1 MQYTEATV
9 NGRIEILRNDHFV
22 GMPVTLDFSDV
33 ATTDNGLKIVKA
45 GTPMKSASGG
55 YVVSNDA
62 NAEGILFADVREDRP
77 IGTLIIHGFI
87 NKANGEASFGSSYSG
102 SIAIPMVSIY

>member
-1 MQYTEATV
+1 MQYTESTV

-45 GTPMKSASGG
+45 GAPLKATEDG
-55 YVVSNDA
+55 YVASNDA
-62 NAEGILFADVREDRP
+62 NAVGILLADVREDRP

-87 NKANGEASFGSSYSG
+87 NKAKAEASYGTAYANTVS
-102 SIAIPMVSIY
+102 IPMVKIY